1 LSVSLPRPGLLHLH
15 TPNLCL
21 ANSQKPWT
29 SDGVALED
37 SNVANIG
44 SEEDKA
50 ARKAAAEGEEA
61 WVGCGGEPG
70 VEVWR
75 IEQFK
80 VVKWPKE
87 EYGRFYKGDSYI
99 CLKTT
104 KDPEGDKLN
113 HDIHFWLGE
122 SSTTDEIGT
131 AAYKT
136 VELDDLMDGEPTQ
149 HREVMAYESLEFTE
163 MFQRID
169 YLDGGI
175 DSGFNHVE
183 PDAYMPRLLEVRKV
197 KRTIKVKQVPMT
209 HLSLNDGD
217 SYILDAGT
225 KIFVF
230 CGSESSAFEK
240 NKANAT
246 AENMENERQGRSE
259 VVHVGMDD
267 ETPDSELFWTLL
279 GGKNPIKTAA
289 EGDAYEP
296 EEIGE
301 GILYKLSDDS
311 GNLMC
316 MEVGR
321 GDLTID
327 MLDTHDVF
335 LVDTTVEVFV
345 WVGDKASD
353 YEKRQAMNTAV
364 KYLEQNDRPMH
375 TPVTVFKENKPITNE
390 IWNSIFSSD
399 GSAATAPPAAA
410 EAEEGDTA
418 ALAVSTFD
426 FGPDAKETVVN
437 SSWTKFVEAV
447 PDESGYVL
455 AYVNSSNR
463 AYKLTLDFGASTNM
477 KIADYFG
484 GEAVGALGIS
494 KVVQPGERLLV
505 KICAA
510 DPSQAYGYK
519 MSMEGESA

>member
-1 LSVSLPRPGLLHLH
+1 MGGAVHTEKIQIPIAYLRPVTHAHSLTHARTMAALEEETADGK
-15 TPNLCL
+15 
-21 ANSQKPWT
+21 KPWT
-29 SDGVALED
+29 SDGAALED

-75 IEQFK
+75 IEQFQ
-80 VVKWPKE
+80 VVKWPKD
-87 EYGRFYKGDSYI
+87 EYGKFYKGDSYI

-104 KDPEGDKLN
+104 KDPEGDKLS

-122 SSTTDEIGT
+122 STSTDEMGT

-149 HREVMAYESLEFTE
+149 HREVMSHESHEFTD
-163 MFQRID
+163 MFERID
-169 YLDGGI
+169 YLEGGVE
-175 DSGFNHVE
+175 SGFHHVE
-183 PDAYMPRLLEVRKV
+183 PDAYMPRLLEIRKV

-209 HLSLNDGD
+209 HASLNEGD

-230 CGSESSAFEK
+230 CGADSSAFEK
-240 NKANAT
+240 NKANSA

-259 VVHVGMDD
+259 VSHVSMDE

-279 GGKNPIKTAA
+279 GGKNKIKTAA

-301 GILYKLSDDS
+301 GIMFKLSDDS
-311 GNLMC
+311 GSLLC
-316 MEVGR
+316 TEVAR

-327 MLDTHDVF
+327 MLVTSDVF
-335 LVDTTVEVFV
+335 LIDTTLEVFV
-345 WVGDKASD
+345 WVGEQASE

-375 TPVTVFKENKPITNE
+375 TPITVFKEGKPIVNE
-390 IWNSIFSSD
+390 IWNSIFSD
-399 GSAATAPPAAA
+399 GAAAPSAVAPAAA
-410 EAEEGDTA
+410 AAEE
-418 ALAVSTFD
+418 
-426 FGPDAKETVVN
+426 E
-437 SSWTKFVEAV
+437 E
-447 PDESGYVL
+447 E
-455 AYVNSSNR
+455 
-463 AYKLTLDFGASTNM
+463 
-477 KIADYFG
+477 
-484 GEAVGALGIS
+484 E
-494 KVVQPGERLLV
+494 
-505 KICAA
+505 
-510 DPSQAYGYK
+510 
-519 MSMEGESA
+519 EG